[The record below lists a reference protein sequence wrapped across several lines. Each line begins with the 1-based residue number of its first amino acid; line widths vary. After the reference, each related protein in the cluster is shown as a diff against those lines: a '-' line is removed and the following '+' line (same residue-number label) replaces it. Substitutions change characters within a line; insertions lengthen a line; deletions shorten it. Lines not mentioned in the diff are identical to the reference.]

1 MEQPIEGLMKTTME
15 NIKDMIDVNTVIGDP
30 VETSDG
36 TIIIPISKV
45 GFAFLSGGGDVIGNN
60 EDTSKSFAGG
70 SGAGVTVNPIGFLSI
85 TQGQIRMI
93 PANYNN
99 PLDRVI
105 DMIPRLIDK
114 FEKRKCKDE
123 ALK

>member
-1 MEQPIEGLMKTTME
+1 MKTTME
-15 NIKDMIDVNTVIGDP
+15 NIKEMIDVNTVIGDP

-45 GFAFLSGGGDVIGNN
+45 GFAFISGGGDVIGNN

-70 SGAGVTVNPIGFLSI
+70 SGAGVSVNPVGFLSI
-85 TQGQIRMI
+85 NQGQLRMI
-93 PANYNN
+93 PASFNN

-105 DMIPRLIDK
+105 DMIPRFIDK
-114 FEKRKCKDE
+114 IEKRKCKDDT
-123 ALK
+123 LK

>member
-1 MEQPIEGLMKTTME
+1 MEQPIEGLMKTTLE

-36 TIIIPISKV
+36 TIIIPISKL
-45 GFAFLSGGGDVIGNN
+45 GFAFLSGGGDVLGNN

-85 TQGQIRMI
+85 TNGQIRMI

-99 PLDRVI
+99 PLDRII
-105 DMIPRLIDK
+105 DMLPRLIDK
-114 FEKRKCKDE
+114 IENRKRKDE
-123 ALK
+123 I

>member
-15 NIKDMIDVNTVIGDP
+15 KIREMIDVNTVIGDP

-36 TIIIPISKV
+36 SIIIPISKV
-45 GFAFLSGGGDVIGNN
+45 CFAFVSGGGDVIGNR

-70 SGAGVTVNPIGFLSI
+70 SGAGVSVNPIGFLAI
-85 TQGQIRMI
+85 NQGQLRTI
-93 PANYNN
+93 PASFNN

-105 DMIPRLIDK
+105 DMIPRLIEK
-114 FEKRKCKDE
+114 IEKRKCKDE
-123 ALK
+123 A